1 MLERTGDLFSAPST
15 TSLAHCIS
23 MDCAMGKGIA
33 KQFSE
38 RFGRVDE
45 IKRQVVKVG
54 GVAILKVKERYV
66 YNLVTKEKYFEK
78 PTMRALS
85 LSLQEMRK
93 HMEEN
98 SVTSIAMPK
107 IACGLD
113 LLDWRQVKI
122 LIEEVFEGSSIAIVV
137 YTGLSSSSTKSKS
150 SDSILKYFSRK

>member
-1 MLERTGDLFSAPST
+1 
-15 TSLAHCIS
+15 
-23 MDCAMGKGIA
+23 MGKGIA
-33 KQFSE
+33 IQFSE

-66 YNLVTKEKYFEK
+66 YNLVTKEKYYEK
-78 PTMRALS
+78 PTMRALR

-150 SDSILKYFSRK
+150 TDSILKYFSRK